1 MAYILNEEQELLRDS
16 AKDFLADRSPV
27 GALRSLRD
35 KGEEWSAELWGEMAE
50 MGWAGIVVPEE
61 YGGLEFGYIGA
72 GLLAEECGRTLAT
85 SPFLSSALVC
95 SSLVAGLG
103 NDDQKSELLPAMA
116 AGELIL
122 ALAAHEPGSSS
133 VENTALVA
141 RANGDGFV
149 LDGTKAFVIDG
160 GMAHKFLVLARTA
173 GEPGEQ
179 DGLIL
184 FLLDRNADGLEISA
198 QLNADNHRPVEL
210 VFNGVKVKAEDCLDQ
225 QRGLWSQLQKA
236 LDIGAACTA
245 SEMLGIA
252 DESFVRTVEYLKE
265 RKQFGVPV
273 GSFQALQFRCAELF
287 SELQLCRSAVL
298 AALDAIDRD
307 SDDRSLLA
315 SLAKAKCGN
324 IANLAVNEAVQMH
337 GGIGMTDEFD
347 IGFFMKRA
355 ASARQEYGDSYYHS
369 DRFARLRGY

>member
-16 AKDFLADRSPV
+16 AKDFLAELSPV
-27 GALRSLRD
+27 GALRDLRD
-35 KGEEWSAELWGEMAE
+35 SGKEWSGELWTAMAE
-50 MGWAGIVVPEE
+50 MGWPGITVPEQ

-72 GLLAEECGRTLAT
+72 GLLAEECGRTLAS

-103 NDDQKSELLPAMA
+103 DENQKSELLPAMA

-122 ALAAHEPGSSS
+122 ALAVTEPG
-133 VENTALVA
+133 VAGAENTMLAA
-141 RANGDGFV
+141 RADGDGFV
-149 LDGTKAFVIDG
+149 LEGKKSFVIDG
-160 GMAHKFLVLARTA
+160 TMAHKFLVAARTA
-173 GEPGEQ
+173 GVAGETE
-179 DGLIL
+179 GLGL
-184 FLLDRNADGLEISA
+184 FLVERDAAGLEISSR
-198 QLNADNHRPVEL
+198 QNADNHQPAEL
-210 VFNGVKVKAEDCLDQ
+210 VFNAVRVAAADRLHQPGQVWTQ
-225 QRGLWSQLQKA
+225 FQKA
-236 LDIGAACTA
+236 LDIGAVCTA
-245 SEMLGIA
+245 AEMLGIA
-252 DESFVRTVEYLKE
+252 DESFTRTVEYLKE

-298 AALDAIDRD
+298 AALDAIDHDRK
-307 SDDRSLLA
+307 DRSLLA

-324 IANLAVNEAVQMH
+324 IAKLAVNEAVQMH

-355 ASARQEYGDSYYHS
+355 ASAQQEYGDSYYHT

>member
-27 GALRSLRD
+27 SALRSLRD
-35 KGEEWSAELWGEMAE
+35 KGEEWSAELWAEMAE

-72 GLLAEECGRTLAT
+72 GLLAEECGRSLAT

-122 ALAAHEPGSSS
+122 ALAAHEPGASS

-149 LDGTKAFVIDG
+149 LDGTKTFVIDG

-179 DGLIL
+179 DGLSL
-184 FLLDRNADGLEISA
+184 FMLDRNADGLEVSA

-225 QRGLWSQLQKA
+225 QGGLWSQLQKA

-298 AALDAIDRD
+298 AALDAIDGD

-337 GGIGMTDEFD
+337 GGIGMTDELD